1 MSLKIFNTLTKQK
14 ENFKPLKKNKVGF
27 YQCGPTVY
35 WTQHIGNMRS
45 VVMADIIDRTLK
57 YLNYDVDFVRNY
69 TDVGHLTSDGDE
81 GEDKLEK
88 AAKKEGLSPKEIA
101 QKYISI
107 YESDIKKLNTLPPTH
122 KPKATEHIQEIID
135 MVQVLLDKDF
145 AYSTDLA
152 IYFDISKAKD
162 YTRLSGQ
169 KIEEQIKGAGTGEI
183 SDSQKRNSNDFS
195 LWFFK
200 AGKHKNALQFWQS
213 PFSSPLVKNGEGFPG
228 WHIECSAM
236 SKKYLG
242 NIIDIHMGGIEHISI
257 HHTNEI
263 AQSESANGKKFVN
276 YWVHNEHLMV
286 NNGKMSKSEG
296 TSYSLSEIEKKGFD
310 PIALRYFFLQA
321 HYRSKQNFTW
331 EALKSSQKGL
341 ANLYEQVVE
350 LQNSSPLQAKQ
361 TQDLKSK
368 VINPVSNLFRQTL
381 FLINKSFKK
390 KGEVNQEFKK
400 EFTEKIE
407 DDFNTPQALAV
418 VFELLKFNLSKDI
431 KLATILDFDK
441 ILGLELDKAKEK
453 IPQEIPISELPQNIQ
468 DLIKERQ
475 KARDNKDYK
484 KSDELREKILKSNC
498 LIKDTQ
504 QGQKVYINNS

>member
-1 MSLKIFNTLTKQK
+1 MALKINDTLSKK
-14 ENFKPLKKNKVGF
+14 KLKFKPVKKNRVGF

-35 WTQHIGNMRS
+35 WTQHIGNMRA
-45 VVMADIIDRTLK
+45 VVMADIIDRTLR
-57 YLNYDVDFVRNY
+57 YLDYDVNFVRNY
-69 TDVGHLTSDGDE
+69 TDVGHLTDNGDE

-88 AAKKEGLSPKEIA
+88 AAKKEGLTPEKIA

-107 YESDIKKLNTLPPTH
+107 YESDIKKLNTLPPAH
-122 KPKATEHIQEIID
+122 KPKVTEHIQEIID
-135 MVQVLLDKDF
+135 MVQILLDKGF
-145 AYSTDLA
+145 AYQTGLA

-169 KIEEQIKGAGTGEI
+169 KIEKQIKGAGTGEVY
-183 SDSQKRNSNDFS
+183 DSQKKNPSDFS

-200 AGKHKNALQFWQS
+200 AGKHGNALQFWQS

-228 WHIECSAM
+228 WAIECSAM

-242 NIIDIHMGGIEHISI
+242 NTIDIHMGGIEHIPI

-263 AQSESANGKKFVN
+263 AQSESANGEKFVN

-296 TSYSLSEIEKKGFD
+296 TSYSLSEIEEKGFD

-331 EALKSSQKGL
+331 EALKSAQKGL
-341 ANLYEQVVE
+341 TNLYEQVAE
-350 LQNSSPLQAKQ
+350 LKEEKPFWKFW
-361 TQDLKSK
+361 TKK
-368 VINPVSNLFRQTL
+368 VMVSM
-381 FLINKSFKK
+381 
-390 KGEVNQEFKK
+390 EFKQK
-400 EFTEKIE
+400 FTEKIE

-418 VFELLKFNLSKDI
+418 VFELLKSHLSKDI
-431 KLATILDFDK
+431 KLATVLDFDK
-441 ILGLELDKAKEK
+441 ILGLELEKVKEK
-453 IPQEIPISELPQNIQ
+453 ILQEVPVSKLPQNIQ
-468 DLIKERQ
+468 NLIKERQ

-484 KSDELREKILKSNC
+484 KSDKLREKVLKLNY

-504 QGQKVYINNS
+504 QGQKIYINNS